1 MLGKDKLTTTEVLI
15 SKYLIDSY
23 ISRDEIV
30 SINVSREYNDMKE
43 EIKKNPETSMEYI
56 IWKQWKPIVSVVR
69 KILQTKIQVLEKL
82 NKTD

>member
-43 EIKKNPETSMEYI
+43 
-56 IWKQWKPIVSVVR
+56 
-69 KILQTKIQVLEKL
+69 
-82 NKTD
+82 